1 MHCYLTFVKHVLY
14 CAESEQVFQPRKSSG
29 YVTVSDCHTDLS
41 RCRVSRGTSTTED
54 KEYKSPYLMKVCGP
68 NRELYKGPNDDLL
81 L

>member
-1 MHCYLTFVKHVLY
+1 M
-14 CAESEQVFQPRKSSG
+14 FQPRKGSG
-29 YVTVSDCHTDLS
+29 YGTVPLISENCSTDLS
-41 RCRVSRGTSTTED
+41 CCRVSRGTSTTED